1 MAEQLTLHCQAV
13 QTFVQQLGDS
23 PGARKILLSQRTHVE
38 QRLQELSL
46 SVQEAGRV
54 LAAIESIPWPA
65 GAKEG
70 LTSLIAARTAAPPVF
85 SASARSRLQDFRALS
100 DYFTEEQWAAL
111 LNDRTSAQSKL
122 DMVISQ
128 AVSLQLRNP
137 SEFTYQRLVALYL
150 ACTEGYSKAV
160 GLNAQ
165 VKYNSVQHLKRCFRA
180 APKPPLELVL
190 LSLPSEWTAFA
201 AAHPLLAR
209 KVFGAQTPAKCPL
222 GQAELDSL
230 ANSVPLRSTS
240 KLMFSADQPLSRQA
254 SAPSADMM
262 SMFAAL
268 HQMLINANS
277 APPPPLIIH
286 MFPRRTPALPSPND
300 PTSPVSPPLLRLGS
314 NGAPAKP
321 TVPVVDEALGG
332 EELEEE
338 EEEEVAAAEA
348 AAAAQETAPCT
359 LR

>member
-1 MAEQLTLHCQAV
+1 MAEQLALHCQAA
-13 QTFVQQLGDS
+13 QAFAQQLGDS
-23 PGARKILLSQRTHVE
+23 PGARKILLAQRRHVE

-46 SVQEAGRV
+46 SEQDAGRV

-70 LTSLIAARTAAPPVF
+70 LTSLIAERTATPPVF
-85 SASARSRLQDFRALS
+85 SVSARSRLQDFRAIG
-100 DYFTEEQWAAL
+100 DYFTERQWTAL

-128 AVSLQLRNP
+128 AVSLQPRNP

-165 VKYNSVQHLKRCFRA
+165 VKYNSVQRLKRCFRA

-190 LSLPSEWTAFA
+190 LSLPSEWAEFA

-209 KVFGAQTPAKCPL
+209 KVSGLHTPAKCPL

-230 ANSVPLRSTS
+230 ANLRSS
-240 KLMFSADQPLSRQA
+240 KVHFEVDVLGRPTLASPSQRAVGRHDVDVCCDPSNVGQRQQR
-254 SAPSADMM
+254 P
-262 SMFAAL
+262 
-268 HQMLINANS
+268 
-277 APPPPLIIH
+277 
-286 MFPRRTPALPSPND
+286 
-300 PTSPVSPPLLRLGS
+300 
-314 NGAPAKP
+314 
-321 TVPVVDEALGG
+321 
-332 EELEEE
+332 
-338 EEEEVAAAEA
+338 AAAIEHSNVLPA
-348 AAAAQETAPCT
+348 DASVAVG
-359 LR
+359 